1 MIGSVTFTSVSE
13 QVSEEVTEQVSEQ
26 SAQSPS
32 SGRRGDPAALVRAVR
47 EGDRVALGRS
57 LSLVEEA
64 GDSAAQID
72 RLVMSDWPS
81 VVVGITGPPGA
92 GKSTLT
98 DALVSEFRAAGRRA
112 AVLAIDPTSPVSGGA
127 ILGDR
132 VRMNGHSADQGVFIR
147 SVATRGASGGLTTT
161 VPGVLRV
168 IAAAGFDTVLLE
180 TVGVGQ
186 IELDVAAV
194 ADTVLVVVTPGAG
207 DEVQA
212 VKAGVLEIASVF
224 VLNKADLDGAAQTE
238 ADLLAALSLGRQ
250 VAGGGAA
257 GWVVPVLRTVARSS
271 EGVNAVVAAVA
282 AHGAW
287 LVETGRAEEARLER
301 HRRELASRVEQAFLA
316 RAARVVQSGEFSA
329 LVEEVASGGQSV
341 GDALQSLLPPP

>member
-1 MIGSVTFTSVSE
+1 MVN
-13 QVSEEVTEQVSEQ
+13 EQ

-47 EGDRVALGRS
+47 EGDRVALGRL

-64 GDSAAQID
+64 GDSAGPID
-72 RLVMSDWPS
+72 RLVMLDWPAS
-81 VVVGITGPPGA
+81 VIGVTGPPGA

-98 DALVSEFRAAGRRA
+98 DALVSEVRAEGRRV
-112 AVLAIDPTSPVSGGA
+112 AVLAIDPSSPVSGGA

-132 VRMNGHSADQGVFIR
+132 VRMNGHSADTGVFIR

-161 VPGVLRV
+161 VSAILRV

-224 VLNKADLDGAAQTE
+224 VLNKADLEGAAQAE

-250 VAGGGAA
+250 LSGGDSSE
-257 GWVVPVLRTVARSS
+257 WVVPVLRTVARSRD
-271 EGVNAVVAAVA
+271 GIRAVVDAVA
-282 AHGAW
+282 AHSQWIAESGRVE
-287 LVETGRAEEARLER
+287 LVRLER
-301 HRRELASRVEQAFLA
+301 RRRELASRVEQAFLS
-316 RAARVVQSGEFSA
+316 AATRVVDSPAFSEM
-329 LVEEVASGGQSV
+329 VEAVMAGDRSV
-341 GDALQSLLPPP
+341 GDALQSLVTDPSVRPPS